1 MIILQVSGA
10 SYVQTDLNG
19 IVSNW
24 GYLNR
29 DPPLEFGDVWG
40 THGYPSFEHT
50 KTMNVT
56 LW

>member
-1 MIILQVSGA
+1 MIILQVSEA

-29 DPPLEFGDVWG
+29 DPPLEFGDVWV

-56 LW
+56 LG